1 MTDNKLYRNFA
12 IKKFNIVFG
21 IFKNIKMDNQ
31 IILSADGQQ
40 SEKSVIIYRSEDGT
54 IQLEV
59 QLHEETVWLTQA
71 QMAILFETTRN
82 NITIHIGNLFREGEL
97 DKISVCK
104 DSLLTASDG
113 KPYKTKIYNLDVIIS
128 VGYRVKSKRGTD
140 FRKWANKVIKD
151 FILKG
156 YAVNN
161 RLDILEVK
169 VYKLEEKTNA
179 IDSEIHSQ
187 LPPHEGVFYNG
198 QIFDAYNFIADLI
211 RKAKKEI
218 ILIDNYVD
226 DSVLK
231 ILNKREDNVSATIYT
246 AHISG
251 NLKLDL
257 EKHNSQYQPI
267 NIEHFNKSHDRFLI
281 IDDEV
286 YHIGASLKDLGKK
299 MFAFSKLNFNKE
311 KILKIL

>member
-1 MTDNKLYRNFA
+1 
-12 IKKFNIVFG
+12 
-21 IFKNIKMDNQ
+21 MDNQ

-82 NITIHIGNLFREGEL
+82 NITIHIGNLFKEGEL
-97 DKISVCK
+97 EKISVCK
-104 DSLLTASDG
+104 ESLLTASDG

-161 RLDILEVK
+161 RLDKLEVK
-169 VYKLEEKTNA
+169 VYKLEEKTA
-179 IDSEIHSQ
+179 EIETKIKGQ

-198 QIFDAYNFIADLI
+198 QIFDAYNFISDLI
-211 RKAKKEI
+211 RMAKKDI
-218 ILIDNYVD
+218 ILIDNYID

-246 AHISG
+246 AHISE

-267 NIEHFNKSHDRFLI
+267 SIKQFNKSHDRFMI
-281 IDDEV
+281 IDNEV
-286 YHIGASLKDLGKK
+286 YHIGASLKDLGKR
-299 MFAFSKLNFNKE
+299 MFAFSKMEIGKE
-311 KILKIL
+311 IILSIL

>member
-1 MTDNKLYRNFA
+1 
-12 IKKFNIVFG
+12 
-21 IFKNIKMDNQ
+21 MDNQ